1 MIFNNFST
9 FQSYIQK
16 YIQTFINRIDNIEAS
31 KFGGMTMVT
40 VIPEQLILERKIEEL
55 DMDRIY
61 DHLHINGLE
70 SRINDGADELQVGEF
85 IIRSPQNLKVH
96 LVATKS
102 KAVDLG
108 GFIYPYNIIT
118 CIQQSLKGEETL
130 AEVFKQKKYLAS
142 LNIS

>member
-1 MIFNNFST
+1 MIFKNIST

-61 DHLHINGLE
+61 DHLHTNGLE
-70 SRINDGADELQVGEF
+70 SRINDGADELRFCEF
-85 IIRSPQNLKVH
+85 IIRSPQEIQAH
-96 LVATKS
+96 LVATNCEG
-102 KAVDLG
+102 VDFG
-108 GFIYPYNIIT
+108 TF
-118 CIQQSLKGEETL
+118 
-130 AEVFKQKKYLAS
+130 V
-142 LNIS
+142 